1 MFPAASDGFS
11 VNSMNSGSDWDHGQA
26 APHDRS
32 EIGNESWHN
41 NGFDDFGVNNRL
53 TPTSE
58 GVIPGDTGNGLY
70 WFWDSIWS
78 ESLVSSIPLIS
89 YSLN

>member
-1 MFPAASDGFS
+1 VFPAAFDGFS
-11 VNSMNSGSDWDHGQA
+11 VNSMNSGSDWDHGKA
-26 APHDRS
+26 APHDES
-32 EIGNESWHN
+32 EIGNESWHENGYN
-41 NGFDDFGVNNRL
+41 NLGIDNGL

-78 ESLVSSIPLIS
+78 ESLVSLFFWYHSS
-89 YSLN
+89 